1 MDFKDIQDKL
11 KTLRDRIR
19 AEGHI
24 TPESEAELK
33 EILSSTLI
41 SADNEIKAI
50 QSKITTQMAVRAG
63 NDNKPNL
70 TEDQL
75 RRLSIIEKT
84 GTGSYVT
91 H

>member
-1 MDFKDIQDKL
+1 MNFEDIQNKL
-11 KTLRDRIR
+11 KDLRDRIR
-19 AEGHI
+19 AEGCI
-24 TPESEAELK
+24 TPDSEAELK

-41 SADNEIKAI
+41 SADTEIKAI
-50 QSKITTQMAVRAG
+50 QNRITAQIETRAG

-70 TEDQL
+70 SEEQM

-84 GTGSYVT
+84 GTGSYVV